1 MPLLLPT
8 AAEYERMLTTQSRR
22 AAVARLVREHYE
34 RNTRTRT
41 AIRAAQAIADT
52 EALYQQAC
60 VIYASLPRE
69 SEVDVVARRAVLETD
84 YRHDAKGRR

>member
-1 MPLLLPT
+1 MPLILPT
-8 AAEYERMLTTQSRR
+8 AHEYEAMLSSHARR

-41 AIRAAQAIADT
+41 AIRAAQAIADS

-60 VIYASLPRE
+60 AIYASLPRE
-69 SEVDVVARRAVLETD
+69 AEVDVVARRAVLETD